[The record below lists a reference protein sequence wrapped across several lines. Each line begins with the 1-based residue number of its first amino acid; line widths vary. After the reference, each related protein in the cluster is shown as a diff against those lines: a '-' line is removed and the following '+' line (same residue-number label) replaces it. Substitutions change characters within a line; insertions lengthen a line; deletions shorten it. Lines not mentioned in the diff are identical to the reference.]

1 MVVQPR
7 SLYYI
12 STSVYTSGQQ
22 EICWLEMLEQLVVAL
37 VLLLCVVACG
47 ALAMDVDLDELLS
60 YRGGVAPRVR
70 RAEP

>member
-1 MVVQPR
+1 MFTLRFTP
-7 SLYYI
+7 LCM
-12 STSVYTSGQQ
+12 GQQ